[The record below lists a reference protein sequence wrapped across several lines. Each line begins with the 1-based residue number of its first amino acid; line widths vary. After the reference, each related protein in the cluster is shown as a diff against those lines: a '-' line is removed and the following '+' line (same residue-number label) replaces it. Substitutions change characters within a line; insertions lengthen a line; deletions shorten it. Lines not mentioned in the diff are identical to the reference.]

1 MRENLDNYEKRQYKL
16 YLFNDEEK
24 FKRKIRLQII

>member
-1 MRENLDNYEKRQYKL
+1 LRENFDNFVNKKFKL

-24 FKRKIRLQII
+24 FKRKIRLHML